1 MLGFFPTP
9 YPDELL
15 YSIIA
20 RYHIRSGN
28 ISPKIT
34 LQELFG
40 STTTIA
46 TPDLPSSL
54 NYLSKQIQH
63 LFPNSVPDLID
74 RYTLYSFYRPF
85 LPPQR
90 ARLIQ
95 QSMKA
100 NIGQNIHTRAGI
112 MASAI
117 ATPRYFRFCPQCNT
131 EDLDRYGEIYWHR
144 LHQITGV
151 LICLEH
157 STLLQDSTIS
167 FQGLNRHE
175 YYAASSDNCV
185 VVEQCDTYS
194 DRTKQ
199 QLQTLATDIWWLLN
213 RNLAAHTPEYFQQQY
228 RSLLIDREYANGNG
242 RVRRV
247 RLDRDF
253 RLFYDRETLAL
264 LDSSLEE
271 NSDSQWLFE
280 VTCKHHK
287 SFHPIRH
294 LLLIRFL
301 TNSVERFFTTKYQY
315 QPFGKAPWICLNPA
329 ANHYRQPAITDLR
342 ISHCLENKRPLGV
355 FSCECGMIY
364 CRTGPDESEED
375 LYKIGKIIE
384 FGELWQQRLRELVE
398 QQKLGLRAI
407 AKELKVDARTV
418 KRYVSNLKLE
428 SHWEKRAVAV
438 ESIKPIVTESVDRS
452 LVVEQHK
459 EQWIALQQQYP
470 NLTKTELRKLAPA
483 IYTQLYRHDRDWLKD
498 NSPALQQPKA
508 TNERVDWL
516 KRDLEVLDRVKLAVD
531 AMLKVDKPQRLTVSG
546 IGKAIGL
553 LALLEQH
560 LDLMPMTRDYL
571 ATVMES
577 IEDFQIRRIRWAME
591 ELDRRR
597 EPMVAW
603 RVMRLAG
610 LGGNISDRVQRVL
623 EEGVQVSLSLV
634 EDIKF

>member
-46 TPDLPSSL
+46 TPDLPANL
-54 NYLSKQIQH
+54 NNLSKRLQH
-63 LFPNSVPDLID
+63 LIPNPAGELID
-74 RYTLYSFYRPF
+74 RYTLYPFYRPF

-90 ARLIQ
+90 DRLIQ
-95 QSMKA
+95 KSMKA
-100 NIGQNIHTRAGI
+100 RTGANIHTRAGI

-117 ATPRYFRFCPQCNT
+117 SMPRYLRFCPECNA
-131 EDLDRYGEIYWHR
+131 EDLDRYGEMYWHR
-144 LHQITGV
+144 LHQISGV
-151 LICLEH
+151 LVCPKH
-157 STLLQDSTIS
+157 SVFLQQSNVS
-167 FQGLNRHE
+167 FQGSNRHE
-175 YYAASSDNCV
+175 YYAASGDNCL
-185 VVEQCDTYS
+185 VVEQSKTYR
-194 DRTKQ
+194 DPTQK
-199 QLQTLATDIWWLLN
+199 QLQTLAIDISWLLD

-228 RSLLIDREYANGNG
+228 RSLLIDREYANSNG
-242 RVRRV
+242 RVRRD

-253 RLFYDRETLAL
+253 RLFYSQELLTL
-264 LDSSLEE
+264 LDSSLED

-280 VTCKHHK
+280 ITCKHRK

-301 TNSVERFFTTKYQY
+301 TDSVEQFFSTKYQY
-315 QPFGKAPWICLNPA
+315 QPFGKAPWICLNPVDPD
-329 ANHYRQPAITDLR
+329 YRQPVVTDLK

-355 FSCECGMIY
+355 FSCSCGMIY

-375 LYKIGKIIE
+375 RYKIGKIIE

-398 QQKLGLRAI
+398 EKKLGLRAI
-407 AKELKVDARTV
+407 ARELNVDTRTV
-418 KRYVSNLKLE
+418 KRYVSSLKLE
-428 SHWEKRAVAV
+428 SHWEKRAVKSD
-438 ESIKPIVTESVDRS
+438 EPIVAESVDRS
-452 LVVEQHK
+452 LVVEQQK
-459 EQWIALQQQYP
+459 EQWIVLQQQYP
-470 NLTKTELRKLAPA
+470 TLTKTELRKLAPA
-483 IYTQLYRHDRDWLKD
+483 VYTQLYRHDRDWLKD
-498 NSPALQQPKA
+498 NSPALQQPIS
-508 TNERVDWL
+508 TNERVDWV

-531 AMLKVDKPQRLTVSG
+531 RMLKVEKPQRLTISG

-560 LDLMPMTRDYL
+560 LDLMPMTGDYL
-571 ATVMES
+571 GTVMES
-577 IEDFQIRRIRWAME
+577 IEDFQIRRIRWAIG
-591 ELDRRR
+591 ELDRKR
-597 EPMVAW
+597 EPMVSW

-610 LGGNISDRVQRVL
+610 LGRNINERVRGIL
-623 EEGVQVSLSLV
+623 EREVQ
-634 EDIKF
+634 

>member
-15 YSIIA
+15 YSLIA

-54 NYLSKQIQH
+54 NCLSKQLQH
-63 LFPNSVPDLID
+63 LFPNSVTDLID
-74 RYTLYSFYRPF
+74 RYTLYPFYRPF

-90 ARLIQ
+90 DRSIQ
-95 QSMKA
+95 KSMKA

-117 ATPRYFRFCPQCNT
+117 ATPRYFRFCPQCNA

-151 LICLEH
+151 FICPEH
-157 STLLQDSTIS
+157 STPLQDSTIS

-185 VVEQCDTYS
+185 VVKQCDAYS

-199 QLQTLATDIWWLLN
+199 QLQTIATDIWWLLN
-213 RNLAAHTPEYFQQQY
+213 RNLAAHTPDYFQEQY
-228 RSLLIDREYANGNG
+228 RSLLIDREYANSNG

-253 RLFYDRETLAL
+253 RLFYDREMLAL
-264 LDSSLEE
+264 LDSSLAE
-271 NSDSQWLFE
+271 NSDVHWLFDLL
-280 VTCKHHK
+280 CKHRK

-301 TNSVERFFTTKYQY
+301 TGSVDRFFTTKYQY
-315 QPFGKAPWICLNPA
+315 QPFGKAPWICLNPT
-329 ANHYRQPAITDLR
+329 ANHYRQPVITNLK
-342 ISHCLENKRPLGV
+342 ISHCLENKQPLGV
-355 FSCECGMIY
+355 FSCDCGMIY

-384 FGELWQQRLRELVE
+384 FGELWQQKLRELVE
-398 QQKLGLRAI
+398 QQKLGLRAV
-407 AKELKVDARTV
+407 ARELKVDTRTV

-428 SHWEKRAVAV
+428 SHWEKRAVQPIS
-438 ESIKPIVTESVDRS
+438 ESIYVDNTPMIQSVDRS
-452 LVVEQHK
+452 LIPAPQQEY
-459 EQWIALQQQYP
+459 WTNLQLQYSDA
-470 NLTKTELRKLAPA
+470 TKTELRKLSPA
-483 IYTQLYRHDRDWLKD
+483 TYAWLYRHDRDWLNG
-498 NSPALQQPKA
+498 NSPALQQPTA
-508 TNERVDWL
+508 TNERVDWV
-516 KRDLEVLDRVKLAVD
+516 KRDLEVLDRVKLAVA
-531 AMLKVDKPQRLTVSG
+531 AMLLARKPQRLTISG

-560 LDLMPMTRDYL
+560 LKLMPMTGDYL
-571 ATVMES
+571 GNVMES
-577 IEDFQIRRIRWAME
+577 IEDFQIQRIM
-591 ELDRRR
+591 
-597 EPMVAW
+597 W
-603 RVMRLAG
+603 R
-610 LGGNISDRVQRVL
+610 
-623 EEGVQVSLSLV
+623 
-634 EDIKF
+634 

>member
-54 NYLSKQIQH
+54 KYLSTQLQH
-63 LFPNSVPDLID
+63 LFPNSVTDLID
-74 RYTLYSFYRPF
+74 RYTLYPFYRPF

-90 ARLIQ
+90 DRLIQ
-95 QSMKA
+95 KSMRSS
-100 NIGQNIHTRAGI
+100 IGQNIHTRAGI

-117 ATPRYFRFCPQCNT
+117 ATPRYFRFCPQCNA

-151 LICLEH
+151 FICPEH
-157 STLLQDSTIS
+157 STLLQNSTIS

-185 VVEQCDTYS
+185 IVEPCDTYS

-199 QLQTLATDIWWLLN
+199 QLQTLSADIWWLLN
-213 RNLAAHTPEYFQQQY
+213 RNLTAHSPEYFQQQY
-228 RSLLIDREYANGNG
+228 RSLLIDREYANSNG

-253 RLFYDRETLAL
+253 RLFYDREMLAL
-264 LDSSLEE
+264 LDSSLAE
-271 NSDSQWLFE
+271 NSEAHWLFDLL
-280 VTCKHHK
+280 CKHRK

-301 TNSVERFFTTKYQY
+301 TDSVDQFFTTKYQY
-315 QPFGKAPWICLNPA
+315 QPFGKAPWICLNPV
-329 ANHYRQPAITDLR
+329 ANHYRQPVIIDLNV
-342 ISHCLENKRPLGV
+342 SHCLENKRPLGV
-355 FSCECGMIY
+355 FSCDCGMIY

-407 AKELKVDARTV
+407 AKELKVDTRTV

-428 SHWEKRAVAV
+428 SHWEKRAVQ
-438 ESIKPIVTESVDRS
+438 PIAENTSMDNIQSVDRS
-452 LVVEQHK
+452 LIPAPQQED
-459 EQWIALQQQYP
+459 WTNLQLQYP
-470 NLTKTELRKLAPA
+470 EATKTELRKLSPA
-483 IYTQLYRHDRDWLKD
+483 TYAWLYRHDRDWLKG
-498 NSPALQQPKA
+498 NSPALQQPTA

-516 KRDLEVLDRVKLAVD
+516 KRDLEVLDRVKLGVA
-531 AMLKVDKPQRLTVSG
+531 AMLKAEKPQRLTISG
-546 IGKAIGL
+546 IGKAIDL

-560 LDLMPMTRDYL
+560 LDLMPMTGNYL

-610 LGGNISDRVQRVL
+610 LGGNISDRVRKALNAV
-623 EEGVQVSLSLV
+623 
-634 EDIKF
+634 

>member
-15 YSIIA
+15 YSTIA

-46 TPDLPSSL
+46 TPDLPSNL
-54 NYLSKQIQH
+54 NYLSKQLQH
-63 LFPNSVPDLID
+63 LFPHSVNDLID
-74 RYTLYSFYRPF
+74 RYTLYPFYRPF

-90 ARLIQ
+90 DRLIQ
-95 QSMKA
+95 KSMKA
-100 NIGQNIHTRAGI
+100 HIGQNIHTRAGI

-117 ATPRYFRFCPQCNT
+117 ATPRYFRFCPQCNV

-151 LICLEH
+151 FICPEH
-157 STLLQDSTIS
+157 STPLQDSTIS

-175 YYAASSDNCV
+175 YYAASSDNCI
-185 VVEQCDTYS
+185 VVEPCETYS

-199 QLQTLATDIWWLLN
+199 QLQTLSADIWLLLN
-213 RNLAAHTPEYFQQQY
+213 RNLAAHSPDYFQQQY
-228 RSLLIDREYANGNG
+228 RSLLIDREYANSNG

-264 LDSSLEE
+264 LDSSLAE
-271 NSDSQWLFE
+271 NSDAHWLFDLL
-280 VTCKHHK
+280 CKHRK

-301 TNSVERFFTTKYQY
+301 TDSVDRFFTTNYQY

-329 ANHYRQPAITDLR
+329 ANHYRQPVITDLKV
-342 ISHCLENKRPLGV
+342 SHCLENKRPLGI

-375 LYKIGKIIE
+375 LYKIGKIVE

-407 AKELKVDARTV
+407 AKELKVDTRTV
-418 KRYVSNLKLE
+418 KRYVSILKLE
-428 SHWEKRAVAV
+428 SHWEQRAVQ
-438 ESIKPIVTESVDRS
+438 PISEKISVDNAPMIPSVDRS
-452 LVVEQHK
+452 LIPAQQRED
-459 EQWIALQQQYP
+459 WTSLQMQYP
-470 NLTKTELRKLAPA
+470 DATKTELRRLSAA
-483 IYTQLYRHDRDWLKD
+483 TYAWLYRHDRDWLNG
-498 NSPALQQPKA
+498 NSPALQQPTA

-531 AMLKVDKPQRLTVSG
+531 AMLKLEKPQRLTIGG

-560 LDLMPMTRDYL
+560 LDLMPMTGDYL

-577 IEDFQIRRIRWAME
+577 IEDFQIRRIRWAIG

-597 EPMVAW
+597 EPMVSW

-610 LGGNISDRVQRVL
+610 LGGSISDRVQRVL
-623 EEGVQVSLSLV
+623 EEEV
-634 EDIKF
+634 

>member
-54 NYLSKQIQH
+54 NYLSKQLQH
-63 LFPNSVPDLID
+63 LFPNSVTDLID
-74 RYTLYSFYRPF
+74 RYTLYPFYRPF

-90 ARLIQ
+90 DRSIQ
-95 QSMKA
+95 KSMKA
-100 NIGQNIHTRAGI
+100 SIGQNIHTRAGI

-117 ATPRYFRFCPQCNT
+117 ATPRYFRFCPECNA

-151 LICLEH
+151 FICPEH
-157 STLLQDSTIS
+157 FTLLHNSTIS

-185 VVEQCDTYS
+185 AAEPCDTYS

-213 RNLAAHTPEYFQQQY
+213 RNLAAHSPEYFQQQY
-228 RSLLIDREYANGNG
+228 RSLLIDREYANSNG

-253 RLFYDRETLAL
+253 RLFYDREMLAL
-264 LDSSLEE
+264 LDSSLAE
-271 NSDSQWLFE
+271 NGDVHWLFDLP
-280 VTCKHHK
+280 CKHRK

-301 TNSVERFFTTKYQY
+301 TDSVDRFFSTKYQY
-315 QPFGKAPWICLNPA
+315 QPFGKAAWICLNPA
-329 ANHYRQPAITDLR
+329 ANHYRKPVITDLK

-375 LYKIGKIIE
+375 RYKIGKIIE

-398 QQKLGLRAI
+398 EQKLGLRAI
-407 AKELKVDARTV
+407 ARELRVDARTV
-418 KRYVSNLKLE
+418 KRYVSSLKLE
-428 SHWEKRAVAV
+428 SHWEKRAV
-438 ESIKPIVTESVDRS
+438 ESIEPIVIESVDRS
-452 LVVEQHK
+452 LVVEQQK

-470 NLTKTELRKLAPA
+470 NLTKTELRRLAPA
-483 IYTQLYRHDRDWLKD
+483 IYTRLYRHDRDWLKE
-498 NSPALQQPKA
+498 NSPALRQPIS
-508 TNERVDWL
+508 TNERVDWV

-531 AMLKVDKPQRLTVSG
+531 VMLKAGKPQRLTISG

-560 LDLMPMTRDYL
+560 LDLMPMTGDYL
-571 ATVMES
+571 GNVMES
-577 IEDFQIRRIRWAME
+577 IEDFQIRRIRWAMG

-597 EPMVAW
+597 EPMVSW

-610 LGGNISDRVQRVL
+610 LGGNINERVREIL
-623 EEGVQVSLSLV
+623 EKEVQ
-634 EDIKF
+634 

>member
-40 STTTIA
+40 STTIIA

-63 LFPNSVPDLID
+63 LFPSSVTDLID
-74 RYTLYSFYRPF
+74 RYTLYPFYRPF

-90 ARLIQ
+90 DRLIQ
-95 QSMKA
+95 KSMKA

-117 ATPRYFRFCPQCNT
+117 ATPRYFCFCPQCNT

-151 LICLEH
+151 IICPEH
-157 STLLQDSTIS
+157 SILLQDSTIS

-175 YYAASSDNCV
+175 YYAASSNNCV
-185 VVEQCDTYS
+185 VAQQCDTYS

-199 QLQTLATDIWWLLN
+199 QLQILAADTWWLLN
-213 RNLAAHTPEYFQQQY
+213 LNLAAHTPEYFQQQY
-228 RSLLIDREYANGNG
+228 RSLLIDREYANSNG

-247 RLDRDF
+247 RLDLDF
-253 RLFYDRETLAL
+253 RLFYDREMLAL

-271 NSDSQWLFE
+271 NSDANWLFDLL
-280 VTCKHHK
+280 CKHRK

-301 TNSVERFFTTKYQY
+301 TDSVERFFTTKYQY

-329 ANHYRQPAITDLR
+329 ANHYRKPVINDLK

-375 LYKIGKIIE
+375 LYKIGKILE

-407 AKELKVDARTV
+407 ARELKVDARTV
-418 KRYVSNLKLE
+418 KRYVSSLNLE
-428 SHWEKRAVAV
+428 SHWEKRAVV
-438 ESIKPIVTESVDRS
+438 PIAENSSLDNAPMIQSVGRS
-452 LVVEQHK
+452 LIPTPQREY
-459 EQWIALQQQYP
+459 WSNLQLQYP
-470 NLTKTELRKLAPA
+470 DATKTELRRLTPA
-483 IYTQLYRHDRDWLKD
+483 TYTWLYRHDRDWLTD
-498 NSPALQQPKA
+498 NSPALQQPIA
-508 TNERVDWL
+508 TNERVDWV
-516 KRDLEVLDRVKLAVD
+516 KRDLEVLARVKLAVEE
-531 AMLKVDKPQRLTVSG
+531 MLKVEKPQRLTISG

-560 LDLMPMTRDYL
+560 LDLMPMTRGYL
-571 ATVMES
+571 ATITES
-577 IEDFQIRRIRWAME
+577 IEDFQIRRIRWAIR
-591 ELDRRR
+591 ELNRRQ
-597 EPMVAW
+597 EPVVSW

-610 LGGNISDRVQRVL
+610 LGENISNRVRAVL
-623 EEGVQVSLSLV
+623 ETV
-634 EDIKF
+634 

>member
-63 LFPNSVPDLID
+63 LFPSSVPDLID
-74 RYTLYSFYRPF
+74 RYTLYPFYRPF

-90 ARLIQ
+90 DRLIQ
-95 QSMKA
+95 KSMKA

-117 ATPRYFRFCPQCNT
+117 ATPRYFRFCPQCNA

-151 LICLEH
+151 FICPEH

-185 VVEQCDTYS
+185 EIEQRDTYS
-194 DRTKQ
+194 DFHSGRLRQRTKQ
-199 QLQTLATDIWWLLN
+199 QLQTLAADTWWLLN
-213 RNLAAHTPEYFQQQY
+213 RNLAAHSPEYFQQQY
-228 RSLLIDREYANGNG
+228 RSLLIDREYANSNG

-253 RLFYDRETLAL
+253 RLFYSEELLTL

-271 NSDSQWLFE
+271 NSDSQWLSE
-280 VTCKHHK
+280 VTRKHRK
-287 SFHPIRH
+287 SFHPLRH

-301 TNSVERFFTTKYQY
+301 TDSVDRFFTTKYQY

-329 ANHYRQPAITDLR
+329 ANHYRQPVIINLN

-398 QQKLGLRAI
+398 ERKLGLRVI
-407 AKELKVDARTV
+407 ARELRVDARTV
-418 KRYVSNLKLE
+418 KRYVSGLKLE
-428 SHWEKRAVAV
+428 SHWEKRAV

-452 LVVEQHK
+452 LFLEQHK
-459 EQWIALQQQYP
+459 EEWIALQQQYP
-470 NLTKTELRKLAPA
+470 NLTKTGLRKLAPA
-483 IYTQLYRHDRDWLKD
+483 IYARLYRHDRDWLKD
-498 NSPALQQPKA
+498 NSPALQQPIA
-508 TNERVDWL
+508 TNERVDWV

-531 AMLKVDKPQRLTVSG
+531 TMLKVEKPQRVTISR

-560 LDLMPMTRDYL
+560 LDLIPMTGDYL
-571 ATVMES
+571 GTVAES
-577 IEDFQIRRIRWAME
+577 IEDFQIRRIRWAMG

-597 EPMVAW
+597 EPVVSW

-610 LGGNISDRVQRVL
+610 LGGNISDRVKYSL
-623 EEGVQVSLSLV
+623 EKEV
-634 EDIKF
+634 K

>member
-117 ATPRYFRFCPQCNT
+117 ATPRYFRFCPQCNA

-531 AMLKVDKPQRLTVSG
+531 AMLKVEKPHRLTIGG

-560 LDLMPMTRDYL
+560 LDLIPMTGDYL
-571 ATVMES
+571 GTVAES
-577 IEDFQIRRIRWAME
+577 IEDFQIRRIRWAMG

-597 EPMVAW
+597 EPVVSW

-610 LGGNISDRVQRVL
+610 LGGNISDRVKYSL
-623 EEGVQVSLSLV
+623 EKEV
-634 EDIKF
+634 K

>member
-54 NYLSKQIQH
+54 NYLSKQLQH
-63 LFPNSVPDLID
+63 LFPNSVTDLID
-74 RYTLYSFYRPF
+74 RYTLYPFYRPF

-90 ARLIQ
+90 DRLIQ
-95 QSMKA
+95 KSMRA
-100 NIGQNIHTRAGI
+100 SIGQNIHTRAGI

-117 ATPRYFRFCPQCNT
+117 ATPRYFRFCPQCNI

-151 LICLEH
+151 FICPEH
-157 STLLQDSTIS
+157 STLLQNSTIS

-175 YYAASSDNCV
+175 YYAASGDNCV
-185 VVEQCDTYS
+185 VVEPCDTYS

-213 RNLAAHTPEYFQQQY
+213 RNLVAHTPEYFQQQY
-228 RSLLIDREYANGNG
+228 RSLLIDREYANSNG

-247 RLDRDF
+247 QLDRDF
-253 RLFYDRETLAL
+253 RLFYSEEVLTL

-271 NSDSQWLFE
+271 NSDSQWLSE
-280 VTCKHHK
+280 VTRKHHK

-301 TNSVERFFTTKYQY
+301 TDSVDRFFTTKYQY

-329 ANHYRQPAITDLR
+329 ASHYRQPVIIDLK

-355 FSCECGMIY
+355 FSCECEMIY

-398 QQKLGLRAI
+398 ERKLGLRAI
-407 AKELKVDARTV
+407 ARELNVDARTV
-418 KRYVSNLKLE
+418 KRYVSSLKLE
-428 SHWEKRAVAV
+428 SHWEQRVAP
-438 ESIKPIVTESVDRS
+438 SIEPIITESVDRS
-452 LVVEQHK
+452 LVVQQQK
-459 EQWIALQQQYP
+459 EEWIALQQQYP

-483 IYTQLYRHDRDWLKD
+483 IYTCLYRHDRDWLKG
-498 NSPALQQPKA
+498 NSPALQQPTA
-508 TNERVDWL
+508 TNDRVDWV
-516 KRDLEVLDRVKLAVD
+516 KRDLEVLDRVKLAVA
-531 AMLKVDKPQRLTVSG
+531 AMLLARKPQRLTISG

-560 LDLMPMTRDYL
+560 LDLMPMTGDYL
-571 ATVMES
+571 GKVTES
-577 IEDFQIRRIRWAME
+577 IEDFQIRRIRWAIGV
-591 ELDRRR
+591 LDRRR
-597 EPMVAW
+597 EPVVSW

-610 LGGNISDRVQRVL
+610 LREDRRN
-623 EEGVQVSLSLV
+623 LV
-634 EDIKF
+634 ESVFEDPYLER

>member
-15 YSIIA
+15 YSLIA

-54 NYLSKQIQH
+54 NCLSKQLKY
-63 LFPNSVPDLID
+63 LFPSSVTDLID
-74 RYTLYSFYRPF
+74 RYTLYPFYRPF

-90 ARLIQ
+90 DRLIQ
-95 QSMKA
+95 KSMKA

-117 ATPRYFRFCPQCNT
+117 ATPRYFRFCPQCNA

-151 LICLEH
+151 FICPEH
-157 STLLQDSTIS
+157 STPLQDSTIS

-185 VVEQCDTYS
+185 VVEQCDAYS

-213 RNLAAHTPEYFQQQY
+213 RNLAAHAPDYFQQQY
-228 RSLLIDREYANGNG
+228 RSLLIDREYANSNG

-253 RLFYDRETLAL
+253 RLFYDREMLAL

-271 NSDSQWLFE
+271 NSDANWLFDLL
-280 VTCKHHK
+280 CKHRK

-301 TNSVERFFTTKYQY
+301 TGSVDRFFTTKYQY

-329 ANHYRQPAITDLR
+329 ADHYRKPVIIDLK

-355 FSCECGMIY
+355 FSCDCGMIY

-398 QQKLGLRAI
+398 QQKFGLRAV
-407 AKELKVDARTV
+407 ARELKVDTRTV

-428 SHWEKRAVAV
+428 SHWEKRAVP
-438 ESIKPIVTESVDRS
+438 PIAENTSVDDIQSVDRS
-452 LVVEQHK
+452 LIPAPQQEY
-459 EQWIALQQQYP
+459 WTNLQLQYP
-470 NLTKTELRKLAPA
+470 DATKTELRKLSPA
-483 IYTQLYRHDRDWLKD
+483 TYAWLYRHDRDWLNG
-498 NSPALQQPKA
+498 NSPALQQPTA
-508 TNERVDWL
+508 TNERVDWV

-531 AMLKVDKPQRLTVSG
+531 AMLKVEKPQRLTISG
-546 IGKAIGL
+546 IGKEIGL

-560 LDLMPMTRDYL
+560 LDLMPITGDYL

-577 IEDFQIRRIRWAME
+577 IEDFQIRRIRWAIE
-591 ELDRRR
+591 ELDRRK
-597 EPMVAW
+597 EPLVSW

-610 LGGNISDRVQRVL
+610 LRKDYSKL
-623 EEGVQVSLSLV
+623 VSCI
-634 EDIKF
+634 IKE

>member
-46 TPDLPSSL
+46 TPDLPANL
-54 NYLSKQIQH
+54 NYLSKQIQQ
-63 LFPNSVPDLID
+63 LFPNSVTDLID
-74 RYTLYSFYRPF
+74 RCTLYPFYRPF

-90 ARLIQ
+90 DRLIQ
-95 QSMKA
+95 KSMKA
-100 NIGQNIHTRAGI
+100 PIGQNIHTRAGI

-117 ATPRYFRFCPQCNT
+117 STPRYFRFCPKCNA
-131 EDLDRYGEIYWHR
+131 EDLDRYGEFYWHR
-144 LHQITGV
+144 LHQVTGV
-151 LICLEH
+151 FICPEH

-175 YYAASSDNCV
+175 YYGASSDNCMV
-185 VVEQCDTYS
+185 VKPCDTYN
-194 DRTKQ
+194 DITKQ
-199 QLQTLATDIWWLLN
+199 QLQTLATDIWWLLS

-228 RSLLIDREYANGNG
+228 RSLLIDREYANSNG

-247 RLDRDF
+247 QLDRDF
-253 RLFYDRETLAL
+253 RLFYSEELLTL
-264 LDSSLEE
+264 LDSGLEE
-271 NSDSQWLFE
+271 NSDSQWLSE
-280 VTCKHHK
+280 VTRKHHK

-301 TNSVERFFTTKYQY
+301 TNSVDRFFTTKYQY

-438 ESIKPIVTESVDRS
+438 ESIKLIVTESVDRS

-483 IYTQLYRHDRDWLKD
+483 IYTQLYRHDRDWLKG

-508 TNERVDWL
+508 TNERVDWVN
-516 KRDLEVLDRVKLAVD
+516 RDLEVLDRVKLAVA
-531 AMLKVDKPQRLTVSG
+531 AMLKAEKPQRLTISG

-560 LDLMPMTRDYL
+560 LDLMPMTGDYL

-577 IEDFQIRRIRWAME
+577 IEDFQIRRIRWAMG

-597 EPMVAW
+597 EPLVSW

-610 LGGNISDRVQRVL
+610 LGGNISDRVQRAL
-623 EEGVQVSLSLV
+623 EEDVWFG
-634 EDIKF
+634 